1 MGEDQLIL
9 VFIVLSI
16 LAFITSIALIV
27 IFPSTR
33 KKRHQKNEKDNTVHK
48 KI

>member
-1 MGEDQLIL
+1 MGEDKLIL

-27 IFPSTR
+27 IFPSTW
-33 KKRHQKNEKDNTVHK
+33 KKRHQTNDKDKTVH
-48 KI
+48 